1 MNDQAGSAKAGNPGD
16 GDAAAAA
23 AAAAAAGKGSGEVA
37 PWYGKDVAPEI
48 KGFLEVKGWDKDPLG
63 PIKGYQQ
70 LEGLLGADKAGR
82 AIVVPKDANDKD
94 GWNALYTKLGRP
106 EKPDDYQLPVP
117 DGDDGAFTKTFA
129 PILHEAG
136 ISKQQAQLLA
146 TKWNEYQTQQIATLD
161 AKAAQA
167 IQAEETAL
175 KLEWGGQHDANIAL
189 GQRAALALEITA
201 EELDG
206 IEAAIGHGKTMKLF
220 QRIGSKLGED
230 SFTGGEGAGKG
241 QVRTVEAA
249 RAKLQALQN
258 DAAWVKRWAEGDVA
272 AAAEKDELDR
282 IIAAAA
288 SKAA

>member
-1 MNDQAGSAKAGNPGD
+1 MNDQAGSVKAGNPGD

-63 PIKGYQQ
+63 PVKGYQQ

-94 GWNALYTKLGRP
+94 GWNAVFDKLGRP
-106 EKPDDYQLPVP
+106 GKPEDYQLPVP
-117 DGDDGAFTKTFA
+117 EGDDGAFAKAFS

-136 ISKQQAQLLA
+136 ISKQQAQVLA
-146 TKWNEYQTQQIATLD
+146 TKFNEYQAQQIATLD

-189 GQRAALALEITA
+189 GQRAALALGIEQADI
-201 EELDG
+201 DG
-206 IEAAIGHGKTMKLF
+206 IEAALGYGRTMKLF
-220 QRIGSKLGED
+220 QSIGSKLGED
-230 SFTGGEGAGKG
+230 SFTGGEGGKG
-241 QVRTVEAA
+241 QVRTVEGA

-258 DAAWVKRWAEGDVA
+258 DAAWVKRWTEGDVA

-282 IIAAAA
+282 IIASAA